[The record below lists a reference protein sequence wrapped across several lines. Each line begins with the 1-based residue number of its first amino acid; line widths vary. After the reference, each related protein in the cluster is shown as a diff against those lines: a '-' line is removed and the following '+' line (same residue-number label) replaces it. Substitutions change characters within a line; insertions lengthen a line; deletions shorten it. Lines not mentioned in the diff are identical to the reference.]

1 MDRDGTISEE
11 VGYVNHLSRF
21 RLLPRTAEAVK
32 LINQSGFKAIVVTNQ
47 SGVARGYFPEELVRE
62 VHTKMQML
70 LGHEGARVDRIY
82 YCPHHPAVG
91 PGKYRRDCDCRKPKI
106 GMLEKAV
113 RDLKVDLSRSYI
125 IGDKHTEIVTGH
137 RAGIKSVL
145 VLTGYGIGELEL
157 YSDQWEQKP
166 DFVAEDLLAAVKW
179 ILQQESKQG
188 LAQESKQGL
197 AQGAERELKEG
208 SEEEGAKEESKE
220 ESKQESKRE
229 LRLESMQES
238 KRELRLESKE
248 EKRP

>member
-1 MDRDGTISEE
+1 MEKEGSCRAIFIDRDGTISEE

-47 SGVARGYFPEELVRE
+47 SGVARGYFPEGLVRE

-70 LGHEGARVDRIY
+70 LSHDDAHVDRIY
-82 YCPHHPAVG
+82 YCPHHPQVG
-91 PGKYRRDCDCRKPKI
+91 PAKYRIDCDCRKPKI

-125 IGDKHTEIVTGH
+125 IGDKHTEIITGH
-137 RAGIKSVL
+137 KAGIKSIL

-157 YSDQWEQKP
+157 FSDQWEQKP

-179 ILQQESKQG
+179 ILQQEAKEE
-188 LAQESKQGL
+188 AKEETKEE
-197 AQGAERELKEG
+197 AKEELKEENR
-208 SEEEGAKEESKE
+208 S
-220 ESKQESKRE
+220 
-229 LRLESMQES
+229 
-238 KRELRLESKE
+238 
-248 EKRP
+248 

>member
-188 LAQESKQGL
+188 LAQ
-197 AQGAERELKEG
+197 GAERELKEG

-229 LRLESMQES
+229 LRLES
-238 KRELRLESKE
+238 KE